1 MDIIIKP
8 VITEKMTEMGESLNR
23 YGFIVNRK
31 ANKLQIKKAIEDLYG
46 VDVVSVNT
54 MTYRG
59 KTKSRFTKTGI
70 ISGKAASFKKAIITV
85 AEGETIDFYRN
96 TNQRHRV
103 SASRSSAHLTTSLL
117 PHRKKAFW
125 LR

>member
-31 ANKLQIKKAIEDLYG
+31 ANKLQIKKAVEDLYG

-59 KTKSRFTKTGI
+59 KTKSRFTKTGV
-70 ISGKAASFKKAIITV
+70 ISGKTASYKKAIITV
-85 AEGETIDFYRN
+85 AEGETIDFYSN
-96 TNQRHRV
+96 I
-103 SASRSSAHLTTSLL
+103 
-117 PHRKKAFW
+117 
-125 LR
+125 